1 MFMPPLRWLAAG
13 CITLV
18 WVAPALALDI
28 TQIETHIFQLTNAER
43 SKAGLAPFR
52 LEKGLD
58 QLARAHSQR
67 MAQENFFSHTDPDGR
82 GPGERKAKFYPQ
94 LLGGI
99 GENIVQH
106 YGQSEAEIARNMV
119 TSWMKSPGHRANILS
134 TSYSHLGI
142 GVAGAGNAWYGT
154 QNFADASA
162 LLLSPLAPKLPAGT
176 KLRFQFMGN
185 WPREELTLFM
195 KAPNAK
201 ARFYTS
207 GGSFYTGT
215 GPLIPRWLDAT
226 TFEIELPSDKGS
238 GTTLLMGGRNG
249 SFYPQGITFELLPTG
264 NVSALPE
271 PDLAQEQTAAA
282 DAPRSFFRAL
292 AHRDYQRCWAILTPT
307 SQQALIQLIVGNS
320 TIDPEQVRK
329 RFEQGDPSVRNSFWE
344 VLRER
349 VKADAWAQ
357 ETYRY
362 KQAIAADRA
371 LIQALPAA
379 VDLTVVHSGGE
390 WRFGY
395 AETFLLKASKP

>member
-1 MFMPPLRWLAAG
+1 MLIPPLRWLAAG
-13 CITLV
+13 TLALV
-18 WVAPALALDI
+18 WMAPALALDVAE
-28 TQIETHIFQLTNAER
+28 IEAHIFKLTNAER
-43 SKAGLAPFR
+43 TKAGLSPFR
-52 LEKGLD
+52 PESGLD
-58 QLARAHSQR
+58 KLARDHSQR
-67 MAQENFFSHTDPDGR
+67 MAQENFFSHTDPDGL

-94 LLGGI
+94 LLGGM

-142 GVAGAGNAWYGT
+142 GVAGSGNAWYGT

-162 LLLSPLAPKLPAGT
+162 LLLTPLAAKMPAGT

-185 WPREELTLFM
+185 WPREELTIFM
-195 KAPNAK
+195 KAPDNK

-215 GPLIPRWLDAT
+215 GPLIPRWIDAS
-226 TFEIELPSDKGS
+226 TFELELPGDKGL
-238 GTTLLMGGRNG
+238 GNTLLMGGRKG
-249 SFYPQGITFELLPTG
+249 SFYPQGLAFELVPAG
-264 NVSALPE
+264 RVSVPA
-271 PDLAQEQTAAA
+271 DVTSEQTAAA
-282 DAPRSFFRAL
+282 EAPRNFFRSL
-292 AHRDYQRCWAILTPT
+292 AHRDYQRCWALLTPT

-320 TIDPEQVRK
+320 TIDPAVVRQ
-329 RFEQGDPSVRNSFWE
+329 RFEQGDASVRSAFWE
-344 VLRER
+344 TLRER
-349 VKADAWAQ
+349 VKAEAWAQ

-362 KQAIAADRA
+362 KQAIATDRA

-395 AETFLLKASKP
+395 AESFLLKR